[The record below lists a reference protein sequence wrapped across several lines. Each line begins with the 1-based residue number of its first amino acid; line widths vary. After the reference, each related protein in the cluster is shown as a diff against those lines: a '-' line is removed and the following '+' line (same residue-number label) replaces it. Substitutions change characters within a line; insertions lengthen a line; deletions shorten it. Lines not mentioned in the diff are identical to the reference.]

1 MADIGEA
8 AWTARRL
15 AHWLVEGGD
24 DRLTLDPETGL
35 NRYGCG
41 VAPDD
46 SLAAFGSSTASTIS
60 GAGAAAAE
68 DRLARFYGEASED
81 AAWDA
86 GAPDFKRRLAEACGL
101 PHWDDD
107 RLILSPSGTDVCR
120 LAADLAR
127 APLAGIGA
135 PDQALSVILPEP
147 AETGRGAPIAFCPQ
161 GAPIAVA
168 IRDPDG
174 RPRDAEAVDAE
185 VAQRCAEE
193 IGRGRHVLL
202 CLLDVSKTGLI
213 APSPTAARRL
223 RALHGERLSVLVDAC
238 QFRLGTESLGAYL
251 DAGFEVAITG
261 SKFLA
266 GPTFS
271 GALLRPAGRPA
282 AGPIP
287 EPKSLGVLIRWEA
300 ALAEYEA
307 FRRVPQ
313 AEIARIVAAFGAAV
327 EAALDASPAF
337 ERLPA
342 PPLRRFAGEGG
353 PPSWDALPTIF
364 SFLPRAQ
371 GRPLDSDET
380 DRLFKR
386 LRGVRLGQPV
396 RIGARDGR
404 PLSALRVALSARQIA
419 AAARPGGLDALTDG
433 VRETL
438 AKAAAQI
445 G

>member
-1 MADIGEA
+1 MAQIDGDA
-8 AWTARRL
+8 ACRDTDAPWTAQRL
-15 AHWLVEGGD
+15 SHWLVEGGD

-46 SLAAFGSSTASTIS
+46 SLMAFGSSTASTIS
-60 GAGAAAAE
+60 RAGAAAAE
-68 DRLARFYGEASED
+68 DRLSQFYGEASED

-86 GAPDFKRRLAEACGL
+86 GAPDLKRRLAEACSL

-107 RLILSPSGTDVCR
+107 HLILSPSGTDVCR

-127 APLAGIGA
+127 ADA
-135 PDQALSVILPEP
+135 PDEGLSVILPEP
-147 AETGRGAPIAFCPQ
+147 AETGRGAPAAFCPD

-168 IRDPDG
+168 VREADG
-174 RPRDAEAVDAE
+174 RPREAEAVDDE

-193 IGRGRHVLL
+193 IAGGRQVLL
-202 CLLDVSKTGLI
+202 CVLDVSKTGLI
-213 APSPTAARRL
+213 APSPMAARRL
-223 RALHGERLSVLVDAC
+223 KGLYGERLSVLVDAC
-238 QFRLGTESLGAYL
+238 QFRLGTESLAAYL
-251 DAGFEVAITG
+251 DAGFDVAITG

-271 GALLRPAGRPA
+271 GALLRPIGSPTPHAP
-282 AGPIP
+282 P
-287 EPKSLGVLIRWEA
+287 EPKSLGVLLRWEA

-307 FRRVPQ
+307 FRRVPE
-313 AEIARIVAAFGAAV
+313 AEIARIVAAFGAAA
-327 EAALDASPAF
+327 ETALDASPAF
-337 ERLPA
+337 EHLPA
-342 PPLRRFAGEGG
+342 PALRRFGAGG
-353 PPSWDALPTIF
+353 WDELPTIF

-380 DRLFKR
+380 DALFRR

-396 RIGARDGR
+396 RIGVRDGR
-404 PLSALRVALSARQIA
+404 PVSALRVALSARQIT
-419 AAARPGGLDALTDG
+419 AAARPGGLEALLDG

-438 AKAAAQI
+438 ARAAAQI